1 MTAFKDNCYS
11 KSKFGVLC
19 LFFAVLLAADF
30 VFSENKELPASIT
43 DPVTHVCRSMYQVEI
58 KKDVFYLEPGR
69 EEKCD
74 LYLPKNLPD
83 DKRVPAIV
91 IIHGG
96 GWKGGDKADKREIHL
111 GTYFAKCG
119 YVAMSINYKLCKNK
133 VPSWPQNIYDCKSAV
148 KFLRKN
154 AARLKVNP
162 DFIGAI
168 GGSAGGH
175 LVSMLAVTGSCQ
187 ELEPPRL
194 YEEFSSRIQACV
206 DLYGISD
213 HISRGK
219 SYLADIL
226 GATLEEDPDLWKLAS
241 PIYHVS
247 PDTCPVL
254 ILHGLKDTTVDYQ
267 QSISFIEALSR
278 ESVPSRLI
286 LVSGAPHTFPLYYNS
301 YSDMM
306 AAVINFFDERLNHPD
321 VKAE

>member
-1 MTAFKDNCYS
+1 MRIENNFELKNS
-11 KSKFGVLC
+11 VLF
-19 LFFAVLLAADF
+19 LFFFLVLNANL
-30 VFSENKELPASIT
+30 VFGESGGLSAEIT
-43 DPVTHVCRSMYQVEI
+43 DPVTHVCRPMCQVEI
-58 KKDVFYLEPGR
+58 KTDVSYLEPGR

-96 GWKGGDKADKREIHL
+96 GWKAGDKADKREIHL

-133 VPSWPQNIYDCKSAV
+133 VPSWPQNIYDCKTAV

-175 LVSMLAVTGSCQ
+175 LVSMLAVTGSCE

-194 YEEFSSRIQACV
+194 YEEHSSAIQACV

-213 HISRGK
+213 HIARGR

-226 GATLEEDPDLWKLAS
+226 GATLEEDPELWKFAS
-241 PIYHVS
+241 PINHVS

-254 ILHGLKDTTVDYQ
+254 ILHGLKDSTVDYQ

-286 LVSGAPHTFPLYYNS
+286 LVSGAPHTFPLYYKS

-306 AAVINFFDERLNHPD
+306 AAVINFFDERLAHPD
-321 VKAE
+321 IKAE